1 MSSTSMST
9 YSSSTSLKSFHT
21 SSSKSLSNNK
31 NDTIL
36 NSKSNWN
43 LKKISIEDFEFI
55 KELGHGSYGKVI
67 LGIYKETGKK
77 YAIKIIDKFIINKLE
92 KIHEVFIER
101 DMLTKI
107 LNHPNIIKLNYAF
120 QNNKKLFFIEELLLN
135 GSLQNFINRNIIIS
149 EKLIKFYL
157 GEILNVLSYFEE
169 KNIAHRDI
177 KPDNI
182 LLDDNDH
189 LKFIDFA
196 TATKINSIY
205 DMKKRIFKPR
215 ENEKCELLGTLEYCS
230 PEMLKGKIKNDKSC
244 DIWSFGIILYQFY
257 HGYTPFKGKN
267 DIETKNN
274 ILYNDIKF
282 KDNLNENV
290 KDLIIKC
297 LNKNDSERIGLN
309 SINDI
314 KNHVYF
320 NDFDFDNLFNKNVP
334 SIYDDE
340 MLLDGKNI
348 LSLDYI
354 SESEDDFDDYDEDNK
369 IIIIDDY
376 F

>member
-55 KELGHGSYGKVI
+55 KELGQGSYGKVI
-67 LGIYKETGKK
+67 LGIHKETGKK
-77 YAIKIIDKFIINKLE
+77 YAIKVIDKFIIDKLE
-92 KIHEVFIER
+92 KTHEIFIER

-107 LNHPNIIKLNYAF
+107 LNHPNIIKFNYVF
-120 QNNKKLFFIEELLLN
+120 QNKKKIFFIEELYLN
-135 GSLQNFINRNIIIS
+135 GSLQNLIERNKIIS

-169 KNIAHRDI
+169 KKIAHRDI

-230 PEMLKGKIKNDKSC
+230 PEMLKGKVKNEKSC
-244 DIWSFGIILYQFY
+244 DIWSFGIIIYQLY
-257 HGYTPFKGKN
+257 HSYTPFKGKN
-267 DIETKNN
+267 DDETKNN
-274 ILYNDIKF
+274 ILYNEITF

-290 KDLIIKC
+290 KDLIIQC
-297 LNKNDSERIGLN
+297 LNKNDNERIGIK
-309 SINDI
+309 SIMEI
-314 KNHVYF
+314 KNHIYF
-320 NDFDFDNLFNKNVP
+320 DGFDFENLFEKKVP
-334 SIYDDE
+334 SVYDDE
-340 MLLDGKNI
+340 TLLDGNN
-348 LSLDYI
+348 LLNLDYI
-354 SESEDDFDDYDEDNK
+354 S
-369 IIIIDDY
+369 
-376 F
+376 

>member
-1 MSSTSMST
+1 MSSTSIST
-9 YSSSTSLKSFHT
+9 YASSNSLNYYNS
-21 SSSKSLSNNK
+21 SSSKSLSNYKSEQSNK
-31 NDTIL
+31 KT
-36 NSKSNWN
+36 
-43 LKKISIEDFEFI
+43 SIEDFEFI
-55 KELGHGSYGKVI
+55 KELGQGSYGKVI
-67 LGIYKETGKK
+67 LGIHKETGKK
-77 YAIKIIDKFIINKLE
+77 YAIKIIDKFLIDKLQ
-92 KIHEVFIER
+92 KTHEIFIER
-101 DMLTKI
+101 DMLIKI
-107 LNHPNIIKLNYAF
+107 LNHPNIIKFKYAF
-120 QNNKKLFFIEELLLN
+120 QNKKKLFFIEELFLN
-135 GSLQNFINRNIIIS
+135 GSLQNLIERNKIIS

-169 KNIAHRDI
+169 KKIAHRDI

-189 LKFIDFA
+189 LKFIDFS
-196 TATKINSIY
+196 TATKINSTYNLKQRKFI
-205 DMKKRIFKPR
+205 PR
-215 ENEKCELLGTLEYCS
+215 ENDNCELLGTLEYCS

-257 HGYTPFKGKN
+257 HNYTPFKGKN

-274 ILYNDIKF
+274 ILNNDIKF

-297 LNKNDSERIGLN
+297 LNKNDNERFGLN

-320 NDFDFDNLFNKNVP
+320 KDFDFDNLFNKNVP

-348 LSLDYI
+348 LSLDYV